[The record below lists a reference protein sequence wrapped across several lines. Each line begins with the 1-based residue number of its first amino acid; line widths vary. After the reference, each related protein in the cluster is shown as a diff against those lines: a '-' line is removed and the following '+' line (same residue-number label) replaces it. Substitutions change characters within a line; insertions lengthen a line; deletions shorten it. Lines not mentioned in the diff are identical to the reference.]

1 MVKRLEKILK
11 DRKISIRAL
20 SAKTGVPVSTL
31 SKWIAGTHQAS
42 APALLKVARYLKVSM
57 ELLLDAEPL
66 KKDGAENLVS
76 GASDETR
83 ILLSGTYKIT
93 LEKVENGERD
103 E

>member
-1 MVKRLEKILK
+1 
-11 DRKISIRAL
+11 
-20 SAKTGVPVSTL
+20 
-31 SKWIAGTHQAS
+31 
-42 APALLKVARYLKVSM
+42 M